1 MPVLVL
7 VLVTRYIPWPA
18 RPSGRSPWA
27 CFLSADLKTKP
38 GRRGSLL
45 FGEASEKPLTYAPVL
60 LQAPMRPSPLVA
72 PRKFSQTGGPAH
84 ASAAPRPT
92 RTLKTL
98 WMGSPLSPHPP
109 KKSLTPPERFGSSPR
124 PRISCPLRNWPSP
137 APRSK
142 RTTPPVALPDALPVA
157 LPVLPPPSVIF
168 SDPNA
173 HEACLVL
180 FMRRG
185 RRRDIQA
192 KMGC

>member
-60 LQAPMRPSPLVA
+60 LQALMRPSPLVA

-142 RTTPPVALPDALPVA
+142 RTTPPVALPDALPV
-157 LPVLPPPSVIF
+157 LPAPSVIF